1 MILSSSYF
9 SDTEA
14 QQSIIKR
21 NNALDKT
28 FSSAFNDAWD
38 DLEHRYKTKSGKEV
52 IIPHLPRHVSVFTM
66 NTLENPTDRSL
77 HEIAIKE
84 KRGQIERKILDIQ
97 EDMGGLDQIIKLKL
111 RTIGVISDKLQKRKF
126 KIVV

>member
-1 MILSSSYF
+1 
-9 SDTEA
+9 
-14 QQSIIKR
+14 
-21 NNALDKT
+21 
-28 FSSAFNDAWD
+28 
-38 DLEHRYKTKSGKEV
+38 
-52 IIPHLPRHVSVFTM
+52 M

-84 KRGQIERKILDIQ
+84 KKGQIERKILDIQ

-111 RTIGVISDKLQKRKF
+111 RTIGTMSDKLQKRKF